1 MSRIKFWV
9 KIHVLSR
16 DLPPNLNQKDLA
28 SVFKSNSTRIEYFP
42 SMKRI
47 LARIAISQIQP
58 FSNFA
63 GIRNRFLYQICHFR
77 FLEILAP
84 IFHHSSFPHIAHNPR
99 GADRRFSANLDC
111 REDWSLNVKDSAW
124 RKDPIHRKRPDPIC
138 WDLLELDCNPREPML
153 ISLTGIANLFNHF
166 MRSEP
171 ANSCSCFTRINR
183 EKRIESP
190 FLD

>member
-1 MSRIKFWV
+1 
-9 KIHVLSR
+9 
-16 DLPPNLNQKDLA
+16 
-28 SVFKSNSTRIEYFP
+28 
-42 SMKRI
+42 MKRI

-63 GIRNRFLYQICHFR
+63 GIRNRFLYQICHFSKSLHP
-77 FLEILAP
+77 FFTTLPFP
-84 IFHHSSFPHIAHNPR
+84 ISCTTLGVPIDDFRRISIA
-99 GADRRFSANLDC
+99 AKIDRETSKIPPG
-111 REDWSLNVKDSAW
+111 EKIQSTGNVQIQSVGI
-124 RKDPIHRKRPDPIC
+124 P
-138 WDLLELDCNPREPML
+138 LDCNPCEPML

-183 EKRIESP
+183 ERRIESP

>member
-9 KIHVLSR
+9 KIHVLSK
-16 DLPPNLNQKDLA
+16 DLSPNLNQKDLA

-84 IFHHSSFPHIAHNPR
+84 IFHHSSFPHITQPSGCRSTIFGEPRLPQRLIAKRQRFRLAKRSNPPETSR
-99 GADRRFSANLDC
+99 SNLLG
-111 REDWSLNVKDSAW
+111 SV
-124 RKDPIHRKRPDPIC
+124 
-138 WDLLELDCNPREPML
+138 
-153 ISLTGIANLFNHF
+153 GIRL
-166 MRSEP
+166 
-171 ANSCSCFTRINR
+171 
-183 EKRIESP
+183 
-190 FLD
+190 